1 MGIGE
6 RLKQERE
13 LKNISLDE
21 VQKVTKIQARYL
33 DAIEN
38 ERFEVMPGS
47 FYVRAFIKEYANAL
61 GLDAEELMEEYKNDL
76 PFEKEENIALSRV
89 KSSKKNKAAVNTPV
103 IFSFLPSMIV
113 VLLIVGIIVLVWL
126 FNQNYFGNGSDPS
139 SADNGDDT
147 AGESVQLPPN
157 QESNPNQ
164 EEEEKPTENENA
176 VGKDGEEADVE
187 DSEPTTEISLDSY
200 ENNQSYYTVTTT
212 EEKLTITLNTVSQN
226 WIQMENQ
233 GGNRLYYETLT
244 TDKSPTEIDISE
256 VEELYIRFAMPQDIS
271 ISINGQ
277 ELPLSDEIA
286 PTAVQ
291 DAWITIVKQ

>member
-126 FNQNYFGNGSDPS
+126 FNQ
-139 SADNGDDT
+139 
-147 AGESVQLPPN
+147 
-157 QESNPNQ
+157 
-164 EEEEKPTENENA
+164 
-176 VGKDGEEADVE
+176 
-187 DSEPTTEISLDSY
+187 
-200 ENNQSYYTVTTT
+200 
-212 EEKLTITLNTVSQN
+212 ITLEMVVIPRQQIMVTIQQENLSSYHQIKSQ
-226 WIQMENQ
+226 IQIRKKKKNQQKMRMQLEKMEKRQ
-233 GGNRLYYETLT
+233 MLKILNRQLKL
-244 TDKSPTEIDISE
+244 
-256 VEELYIRFAMPQDIS
+256 A
-271 ISINGQ
+271 
-277 ELPLSDEIA
+277 
-286 PTAVQ
+286 
-291 DAWITIVKQ
+291 